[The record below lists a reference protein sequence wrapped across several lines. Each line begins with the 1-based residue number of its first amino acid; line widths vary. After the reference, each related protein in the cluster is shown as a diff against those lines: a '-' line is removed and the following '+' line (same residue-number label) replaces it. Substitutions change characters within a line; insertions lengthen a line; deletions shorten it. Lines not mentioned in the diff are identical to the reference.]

1 MEDFSL
7 KPYLLTGTMPSLVIL
22 TDSPS
27 ISMKHPGAIKSSL
40 TMEIR
45 KKLLKLLVEIE
56 DPPLACLG
64 FPRIKPNDP
73 LMKIHFIPGE
83 ARDLSNS
90 PSSMIPE
97 GKNWLEILWQG
108 LQESKILA
116 MLEEPRPDIDFSK
129 HRDMGDSVHLRWMP
143 LRSQTKHPL
152 KNG

>member
-7 KPYLLTGTMPSLVIL
+7 KPYLFTGTMPSLVIL
-22 TDSPS
+22 TDPSS
-27 ISMKHPGAIKSSL
+27 ISMKYPGAIKSSF
-40 TMEIR
+40 TMENR
-45 KKLLKLLVEIE
+45 KKLLVEIE
-56 DPPLACLG
+56 NPPLACLG
-64 FPRIKPNDP
+64 FPRVKPNDP
-73 LMKIHFIPGE
+73 LVKIHFIPGE
-83 ARDLSNS
+83 ARDFSNS

-129 HRDMGDSVHLRWMP
+129 HRDMGDSAHLRWMP
-143 LRSQTKHPL
+143 LRSQTKHPV